1 MGLLPL
7 GNKVDPAAGIGVP
20 FDRSSVPVMIADDA
34 RRIVTA
40 NTAACE
46 LLGTDREAL
55 QACTIDGLVP
65 PERLVDHV
73 TRWAAFQSDGSQR
86 GTFELLLPGGHRVT
100 VEYSA
105 FANVAPSRHL
115 VILGPAPTRVD
126 SWEAH
131 ETLRRHLSEREREV
145 LTRVAMG
152 DSSLEIA
159 GTLRIAPAT
168 VETHVR
174 HCLAKLAA
182 RNRAHAI
189 TLGLQTGQITM
200 DSTPAKP

>member
-1 MGLLPL
+1 LPL
-7 GNKVDPAAGIGVP
+7 GNNVEPAAGTDVP
-20 FDRSSVPVMIADDA
+20 FDRSSVPVMVADDA
-34 RRIVTA
+34 RRIVAA
-40 NTAACE
+40 NAAACE
-46 LLGTDREAL
+46 LLGTDRKAL
-55 QACTIDGLVP
+55 LACTIDGLTP
-65 PERLVDHV
+65 PERLVDQEI
-73 TRWAAFQSDGSQR
+73 RWAAFRSAGSQR
-86 GTFELLLPGGHRVT
+86 GTFELLLPRGHRVT

-115 VILGPAPTRVD
+115 VILAPAPATVD

-131 ETLRRHLSEREREV
+131 ETPRRHLSEREREV

-174 HCLAKLAA
+174 HCLAKLDA

-189 TLGLQTGQITM
+189 TLGLQSGEITM
-200 DSTPAKP
+200 DPDTPKP

>member
-1 MGLLPL
+1 LPL
-7 GNKVDPAAGIGVP
+7 GNNVEPAAGTDVP
-20 FDRSSVPVMIADDA
+20 FDRSSVPVMVADDA
-34 RRIVTA
+34 RRIVAA
-40 NTAACE
+40 NAAACE
-46 LLGTDREAL
+46 LLGTDRKAL
-55 QACTIDGLVP
+55 LACTIDGLTP
-65 PERLVDHV
+65 PERLVDQEI
-73 TRWAAFQSDGSQR
+73 RWAAFRSAGSQR
-86 GTFELLLPGGHRVT
+86 GT

-115 VILGPAPTRVD
+115 VILAPAPATVD

-131 ETLRRHLSEREREV
+131 ETPRRHLSEREREV

-159 GTLRIAPAT
+159 RTLGIAPAT

-174 HCLAKLAA
+174 HCLAKLDA

-189 TLGLQTGQITM
+189 TLGLQSGEITM
-200 DSTPAKP
+200 DPDTPKP